1 VSTLDGYRG
10 ILADNTPKAVLRPC
24 ALHFNPGHTTDFGQ
38 HTEITLQDIPKHRLT
53 LRLFVE
59 NRESEL
65 ERKDDQTWVLVQ
77 RPYVTCLLIAC
88 NP

>member
-1 VSTLDGYRG
+1 MRRFPSIQAIPLISG
-10 ILADNTPKAVLRPC
+10 
-24 ALHFNPGHTTDFGQ
+24 

-59 NRESEL
+59 NEEKELQRE
-65 ERKDDQTWVLVQ
+65 DNQTWALVQ
-77 RPYVTCLLIAC
+77 RAYVICLLIDF